1 MSNLDDQNVC
11 ESSPKPQHSYDFMPK
26 EDIHDDSMLAQG
38 QQQANELAVGALLL
52 ICSIVLRYDNE
63 YY

>member
-1 MSNLDDQNVC
+1 MSNMDDQNVC

-38 QQQANELAVGALLL
+38 QRQANELTLVALLL
-52 ICSIVLRYDNE
+52 ICSIVLRYDNK